1 MGLHLSVGGEFED
14 SQTLSGS
21 IAQLNLYDYAMPDDM
36 VLEMKMFCDEKGNVV
51 NDDTLTT
58 VGTLETETE
67 VKECRTCSNVEPY

>member
-1 MGLHLSVGGEFED
+1 MHRSVGGEFED

-51 NDDTLTT
+51 NDDTLNT
-58 VGTLETETE
+58 VGALETETE
-67 VKECRTCSNVEPY
+67 VKECRTCPNVEPY

>member
-51 NDDTLTT
+51 NNDTLTT
-58 VGTLETETE
+58 VGTLETETQD
-67 VKECRTCSNVEPY
+67 KECRTCPKVEPY